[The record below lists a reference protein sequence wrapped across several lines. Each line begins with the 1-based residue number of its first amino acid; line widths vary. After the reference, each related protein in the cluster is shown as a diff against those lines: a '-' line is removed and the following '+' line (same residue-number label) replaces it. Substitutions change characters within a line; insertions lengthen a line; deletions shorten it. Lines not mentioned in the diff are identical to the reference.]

1 MLSGWWPG
9 WGVTNKRMRMSMD
22 ADASP
27 SGKRG
32 HTSFHG
38 KNTSIFRITKKF
50 KLFVEQLE
58 KAMVV
63 LSAAWA
69 IFLPHS
75 PSRCPLHTLP
85 MGAEAGCWGRV
96 LSCLSTRVPVW
107 MPACEPAGQVSPG
120 VNYFSLSLAFL
131 ICKMKVKSA
140 SLMGP
145 MWGLNC

>member
-1 MLSGWWPG
+1 
-9 WGVTNKRMRMSMD
+9 MSMD
-22 ADASP
+22 ADASL

-85 MGAEAGCWGRV
+85 WVQRLAVGAECCHVSAQGSQFGC
-96 LSCLSTRVPVW
+96 LPVNQLGK
-107 MPACEPAGQVSPG
+107 CHLG
-120 VNYFSLSLAFL
+120 
-131 ICKMKVKSA
+131 
-140 SLMGP
+140 
-145 MWGLNC
+145 